1 MNVMNVEYIDNK
13 NSGFYIMITGEMDA
27 SGCGASQIADDFENL
42 LTPETEQHIS
52 LDIGNVTFLD
62 SSGIGI
68 IVFLFKRL
76 KSSGGSLE
84 IINANGQPKDLITL
98 LRVDNVIPV
107 KFN

>member
-1 MNVMNVEYIDNK
+1 MNVEYIDTENNAFNIK
-13 NSGFYIMITGEMDA
+13 ITGEMDA
-27 SGCGASQIADDFENL
+27 NGCSASQIAGDLENL
-42 LTPETEQHIS
+42 LEQATGQHIS

-62 SSGIGI
+62 SSGVGV

>member
-1 MNVMNVEYIDNK
+1 MNAMNVEYIDNK
-13 NSGFYIMITGEMDA
+13 NSSFYIMITGEMDA
-27 SGCGASQIADDFENL
+27 GGCSASQIADDLENL

-84 IINANGQPKDLITL
+84 IINANGQPKDLINL
-98 LRVDNVIPV
+98 LRVDNVISV

>member
-1 MNVMNVEYIDNK
+1 MNVMNVEYIDTK
-13 NSGFYIMITGEMDA
+13 NNAFNIKITGEMDA
-27 SGCGASQIADDFENL
+27 NGCSASQIADDLENL
-42 LTPETEQHIS
+42 LKPETEQHIS

-62 SSGIGI
+62 SSGIGV

>member
-1 MNVMNVEYIDNK
+1 MNMMNVEYIDTK
-13 NSGFYIMITGEMDA
+13 NNAFNIKITGEMDA
-27 SGCGASQIADDFENL
+27 NGCSTSQIADDLENL
-42 LTPETEQHIS
+42 LKPETEQHIL

-62 SSGIGI
+62 SSGIGV

-84 IINANGQPKDLITL
+84 IINVNGQPKELINL